1 MLTSKK
7 KKKENVLKRKGRRRK
22 KRKTVAYM
30 ALDFDFVWFSTE
42 EMWLLGLVHL
52 FYFMDEMTK
61 FQKQHGV
68 EETAKALQ

>member
-1 MLTSKK
+1 
-7 KKKENVLKRKGRRRK
+7 
-22 KRKTVAYM
+22 M